1 MRLSRFAASA
11 DPIKNEGEFPAMLDV
26 FRRHAT
32 SWLIKVFFGVIVI
45 VFVFWGGYSYRE
57 GGGTEVARVGDQV
70 ISVAEYDRTYNQ
82 LLEMYRRQFG
92 GAISEEML
100 KQFNLRKQALDS
112 LIDQHVVGRAARE
125 LGLGA
130 SDQEVQQRILEFA
143 AFQTEG
149 AFDRQRYNA
158 LLQQNRLTPETFE
171 RQVSEE
177 IGREKV
183 EEFVKRRAV
192 VTEEEILADFR
203 FTHQRIQLSCV
214 SFDPKQVEGQVVVEE
229 SKLRAYH
236 EQHQQKYRD
245 PEKRQFSYVK
255 FRLDEHLGQVSVS
268 DEEIRQ
274 YYEENPDK
282 YHQDA
287 EVRAR
292 HILFSVREDAPDD
305 EVAKAKS
312 EAEKVLAEAR
322 KGADF
327 AALAGKHSKDE
338 GTAGNGGDLGFFGR
352 ERMVQPFSEAAFSMK
367 PGEISDLVR
376 SPYGFHIIKVED
388 VRPESTR
395 TLDQVRVEIEAALKE
410 EKGRDVA
417 FRKVT
422 DFSDVVYAQQDLD
435 KTSKSMQREI
445 VNIEAWFTAN
455 DRIPDLEGAPPDIMG
470 KLFTLPEKALSDVIE
485 VSDGFVLVQV
495 RAVQAE
501 RTLPFESVKDRV
513 EKDFREEEGRKL
525 AQGKAAELLESAR
538 KSGSLAEV
546 AASGK
551 LEIRK
556 TDFFSR
562 RQPDKDLKL
571 RGDGLSR
578 VFRLQASQPFPEEP
592 LTDISSRFV
601 VCQLMGRLDP
611 DADIEKER
619 PMIVKRLLAQK
630 ENLAWRNWL
639 DERRKQANIKI
650 VKEL

>member
-1 MRLSRFAASA
+1 
-11 DPIKNEGEFPAMLDV
+11 MLDV

-57 GGGTEVARVGDQV
+57 SGDMEVARVGDQV

-82 LLEMYRRQFG
+82 MLEMYRRQFG
-92 GAISEEML
+92 GSISEEML
-100 KQFNLRKQALDS
+100 KQFNLRRQALDA
-112 LIDQHVVGRAARE
+112 LIDQHVLARAARE
-125 LGLGA
+125 LGLEA

-143 AFQTEG
+143 AFQTDG
-149 AFDRQRYNA
+149 KFDRQRYSA

-171 RQVSEE
+171 RQISEE
-177 IGREKV
+177 IGREKL
-183 EEFVKRRAV
+183 EGFVKRRAV

-203 FTHQRIQLSCV
+203 FAHQRIQLSCV
-214 SFDPKQVEGQVVVEE
+214 SFDPKQYEGQVQVDEGR
-229 SKLRAYH
+229 LRAYH
-236 EQHQQKYRD
+236 DQHQQNYRD

-255 FRLDEHLGQVSVS
+255 FKLDESLGQVSVS
-268 DEEIRQ
+268 EEEIRQ
-274 YYEENPDK
+274 YYEENPNK

-292 HILFSVREDAPDD
+292 HILFSLREDAPDD
-305 EVAKAKS
+305 EVAKVKA
-312 EAEKVLAEAR
+312 EAQKVLAEAR
-322 KGADF
+322 KGVDF

-338 GTAGNGGDLGFFGR
+338 GTAKNGGDLGYFGR

-367 PGEISDLVR
+367 PGEISELVR

-395 TLDQVRVEIEAALKE
+395 TLDQARNEIEAALKE
-410 EKGRDVA
+410 EKARDAA

-422 DFSDVVYAQQDLD
+422 DFSDVVYAQQDFE
-435 KTSKSMQREI
+435 KTSKSTQREI
-445 VNIEAWFTAN
+445 VSVEGWFTVN
-455 DRIPDLEGAPPDIMG
+455 DRIPDLEGAPPDLMA
-470 KLFTLPEKALSDVIE
+470 KLFSLPEKAVSDVIE

-501 RTLPFESVKDRV
+501 RTLPFERVKDRV
-513 EKDFREEEGRKL
+513 EQDLREEEGRNL

-538 KSGSLAEV
+538 KSGSLEEA

-556 TDFFSR
+556 TEFFSR

-571 RGDGLSR
+571 RGDALSR
-578 VFRLQASQPFPEEP
+578 VFRLQASEPFPDEP
-592 LTDISSRFV
+592 LIDISSRFM
-601 VCQLMGRLDP
+601 VCRLAGRLEP
-611 DADIEKER
+611 DADLEKER
-619 PMIVKRLLAQK
+619 PMIAKRLLSQK
-630 ENLAWRNWL
+630 QNLAWKNWL

>member
-1 MRLSRFAASA
+1 
-11 DPIKNEGEFPAMLDV
+11 MLDV

-57 GGGTEVARVGDQV
+57 SGDTEVARVGDQV

-82 LLEMYRRQFG
+82 MLEMYRRQLG

-100 KQFNLRKQALDS
+100 KQFNLRKQALDA
-112 LIDQHVVGRAARE
+112 LIDQHVLTRAARE

-143 AFQTEG
+143 AFQNEG
-149 AFDRQRYNA
+149 RFDRQRYNA

-171 RQVSEE
+171 RQISEE
-177 IGREKV
+177 IGREKL
-183 EEFVKRRAV
+183 EAFIKRRAV

-203 FTHQRIQLSCV
+203 FTHQRIQLSYV
-214 SFDPKQVEGQVVVEE
+214 SFDPKQFEGQVPVEE
-229 SKLRAYH
+229 GRLRAYH
-236 EQHQQKYRD
+236 EQHQQSYRD
-245 PEKRQFSYVK
+245 PERRRFSYVK
-255 FRLDEHLGQVSVS
+255 FKLGEFLGQAIVSE
-268 DEEIRQ
+268 EEIRQ
-274 YYEENPDK
+274 FYEENPDK

-292 HILFSVREDAPDD
+292 HILFNLREDAPDD
-305 EVAKAKS
+305 EVAKVKS

-338 GTAGNGGDLGFFGR
+338 GTAKNGGDLGYFGR
-352 ERMVQPFSEAAFSMK
+352 DRMVQPFSEAAFSMK

-395 TLDQVRVEIEAALKE
+395 TLDQVRAEIEAALKE
-410 EKGRDVA
+410 EKARDVA

-422 DFSDVVYAQQDLD
+422 DFSDVVYAQQDLE
-435 KTSKSMQREI
+435 KTAKSMQREI
-445 VNIEAWFTAN
+445 VSIEAWFTVN
-455 DRIPDLEGAPPDIMG
+455 DPIPDLEGASPDLMA
-470 KLFTLPEKALSDVIE
+470 KLFGLPEKALSDVIE
-485 VSDGFVLVQV
+485 VADGFVLVQV

-501 RTLPFESVKDRV
+501 KTLPFESVKDRV
-513 EKDFREEEGRKL
+513 EKDFREEEGRSL
-525 AQGKAAELLESAR
+525 AQGKAAALLESAR
-538 KSGSLAEV
+538 KSGSLEEV

-578 VFRLQASQPFPEEP
+578 VFRLQSGQPFPEEP
-592 LTDISSRFV
+592 LIDISSRFIV
-601 VCQLMGRLDP
+601 AQLAGRMEP
-611 DADIEKER
+611 DADLEKER
-619 PMIVKRLLAQK
+619 PMIVKRLLSQK
-630 ENLAWRNWL
+630 QNLAWRNWL
-639 DERRKQANIKI
+639 DERKRQANIKI
-650 VKEL
+650 VKDL